1 MRVFLQHTPL
11 FAILITMMKI
21 ILGLVAIGALIGLAS
36 FVPSSKKGTQDII
49 VFVESGNVFT
59 KENSEGT
66 YTPLTEKKVLVANGS
81 YVKTEKGLAH
91 VVFPNNAVTSLGE
104 NAEMRVLYSDTGI
117 SITQLLGDTY
127 HRIQTLASGKS
138 YEVRTPGTLAAVR
151 GTKFAVSYNA
161 KAKKAKVAVTEN
173 TVLVSRPNAT
183 GTTPVSVQ
191 VGSLAGVDENLPLTA
206 SKAVSISL
214 TKNDTS
220 IKNWLDRNTLLD
232 QYVGDNPSGF
242 FEKFVATSGDS
253 GNLKGLRERLE
264 KTKSATLPK
273 QEAGKKGSLKNL
285 LALGGSQKCAY
296 TVTEN
301 GITSS
306 ATIYLSGEK
315 MRVDSQTT
323 TNGKIE
329 NARMLFANKIM
340 YVWGDGM
347 PQGIKMPIPDAN
359 TPTPQNTQGTVQ
371 MVDLDKEMNYSC
383 SPWSADASYFTPP
396 TSVKFMDIS
405 QMINQAVPTGSGS
418 GAGDVQ
424 AMQCGACDSL
434 SEPDKTQCRQAL
446 GCR

>member
-1 MRVFLQHTPL
+1 
-11 FAILITMMKI
+11 MKL
-21 ILGLVAIGALIGLAS
+21 ILGIVAIGALIGLAS
-36 FVPSSKKGTQDII
+36 FVPSIKKENQDIF

-59 KENSEGT
+59 KERSEGT
-66 YTPLTEKKVLVANGS
+66 YVLLSEKKVLVTNGS

-104 NAEMRVLYSDTGI
+104 NTEMQIQYNDAGI

-127 HRIQTLASGKS
+127 HRIQKLASGKT

-161 KAKKAKVAVTEN
+161 NAKKVKVAVTEN
-173 TVLVSRPNAT
+173 AVLVSRPSAT
-183 GTTPVSVQ
+183 GTDPVNIQ

-206 SKAVSISL
+206 KKAISVGL

-232 QYVGDNPSGF
+232 QYIGENPSTF
-242 FEKFVATSGDS
+242 LEKFVATSGDS
-253 GNLKGLRERLE
+253 SNLKNLRERLE
-264 KTKSATLPK
+264 KTKSSLLPK

-285 LALGGSQKCAY
+285 LALGVSQKCTY
-296 TVTEN
+296 TITEQ
-301 GITSS
+301 GMTSS
-306 ATIYLSGEK
+306 ATIYLSGET

-323 TNGKIE
+323 TSGKTE
-329 NARMLFANKIM
+329 SARMLIANKIM
-340 YVWGDGM
+340 YIWGDGM

-359 TPTPQNTQGTVQ
+359 TPTSQNTQGNVQ
-371 MVDLDKEMNYSC
+371 MIDLDKEMNYSC

-396 TSVKFMDIS
+396 ANVKFMDMS
-405 QMINQAVPTGSGS
+405 QMMNQVAPTGGV
-418 GAGDVQ
+418 GAGSVDVQ
-424 AMQCGACDSL
+424 ALQCGACDSL
-434 SEPDKTQCRQAL
+434 PEPDKSECRQAL